1 MELLKIFGRHK
12 ITKKYALAILYPDKI
27 IIDTLDK
34 VKAGFNIV
42 STNPTI
48 LATDSENQILGRT
61 VREHLD
67 SSKYDLKNPSQAD
80 FKILQENFLKSY
92 GFKTL
97 KKYHENAKYLSITE
111 QGAEIILEPTKNGG
125 SIGKEKGFSQIME
138 KSISI
143 SKNINDDELG
153 KLIRKEWQNCI

>member
-12 ITKKYALAILYPDKI
+12 ITKKYSLAILYPDKI
-27 IIDTLDK
+27 VIDTLHK

-42 STNPTI
+42 SASPTI
-48 LATDSENQILGRT
+48 LTIDSENQILGRT

-67 SSKYDLKNPSQAD
+67 STKYDLKNPSQAD

-97 KKYHENAKYLSITE
+97 KKYHESAKYLSISE
-111 QGAEIILEPTKNGG
+111 QNEEIILEPTKNGG
-125 SIGKEKGFSQIME
+125 ATGNDKGFSSILE
-138 KSISI
+138 KKISI
-143 SKNINDDELG
+143 SKNINDEELG
-153 KLIRKEWQNCI
+153 KLIKETLQECI